1 MGITQPSKKLPAAAE
16 RASGASAGAVRFT
29 TAGAAGSGVSSC
41 SRRRGR
47 AVSGAGSTTAAE
59 RAVAW
64 RASDRA
70 ALGGFLWAA
79 PFPEALRS
87 VFCR

>member
-1 MGITQPSKKLPAAAE
+1 M
-16 RASGASAGAVRFT
+16 
-29 TAGAAGSGVSSC
+29 
-41 SRRRGR
+41 
-47 AVSGAGSTTAAE
+47 SGAGSTTAAE